1 MPRTT
6 SPLLLSLAALAV
18 VLAACSAA
26 RDTRSADADANAAA
40 AGCDASKVDY
50 LIGENVSGYIERKA
64 MKESGAEDVRVLK
77 PDSVVTMD
85 FNAKRLNIHTDPGK
99 VIIKLACG

>member
-1 MPRTT
+1 VPRTT
-6 SPLLLSLAALAV
+6 STLLLSLAALAV

-26 RDTRSADADANAAA
+26 RDTRSADADANAA

-85 FNAKRLNIHTDPGK
+85 FNARRLNIHTDPGK

>member
-1 MPRTT
+1 M
-6 SPLLLSLAALAV
+6 AG

-26 RDTRSADADANAAA
+26 REPDTAKPGPGD
-40 AGCDASKVDY
+40 CDAAKVDY

-64 MKESGAEDVRVLK
+64 MAESEAQDVRVLK
-77 PDSVVTMD
+77 PDSAATMD
-85 FNAKRLNIHTDPGK
+85 FNPKRLNIHTDPGK